1 MRLARIYCAA
11 LAFLSAAVIAD
22 DFEQLRDAV
31 AKGDYSAAVP
41 ALQAAAAKDDP
52 RALGL
57 LASLYQHGQA
67 FPHDPAKALE
77 LYTRAADLGDAE
89 AQFALGSMYLLGDGV
104 KADEAW
110 ALTYYRKA
118 AAQGHEGAKRNLAEL
133 YRASG
138 ITPAPPSDPPPDSP
152 VAEEAARL
160 RAEPAVA
167 PVPAL
172 KTEALAAG
180 MSTSANPP
188 VAGAVARDITR
199 RPPAVP
205 LAAPAPATAGRAI
218 SPPVQAPVAPE
229 QNAAA
234 LSLDELRALDM
245 ARKAGIEVRMEG
257 SAAPPPTVVT
267 LSHPAPGRADEAGQE
282 GYTPSSAADDVDT
295 VENTEEGAAA
305 YSSAQRYLLG
315 QGVAVDAAVGVQ
327 WLERAARAGHTQAK
341 YELALHYLKGEGV
354 QADDAMAIT
363 LLRDAAQA
371 GHDKAA
377 AKLKAVYSA
386 AGMPMPDLVRPAA
399 GDGPTS
405 EARQS
410 SSASLPLK
418 EDAPAAKASTESRHH
433 ETFERQERHPTRG
446 AHTGMMADAAAEEE
460 DAAASNAPSAAPG
473 PAATLG
479 EARAALDAQD
489 LPRAATLFT
498 QLAEAGNA
506 EAQAHIGY
514 MTYRG
519 EGVRADKAKAV
530 EWYRKAAA
538 QGNRDAQYNLAVAYA
553 FGDGVAQNDAQALH
567 WYQRAAEQGSAVA
580 QYSLGVSYALGEGA
594 RRDDALALKWVSR
607 RRRAAGYAD
616 AQFNLGQM
624 IRSGRGVKANENEGL
639 ALVKQAADNGS
650 AAAQYSLGNMY
661 RAGSGVKRDL
671 AEATRLVQA
680 RRRPGPQRSARQ
692 PGHAASPALT
702 PAQIALRSG
711 LAGGVGRAFG
721 RSRNSSSSRRRNSGT
736 WPRISFSMVD
746 SSLSSLGKARFN
758 SSSDWLTPAPKRV
771 VSSCTRVMSLARRL
785 SVVMSRTVSG

>member
-77 LYTRAADLGDAE
+77 LYSRAADLGDAE

-172 KTEALAAG
+172 KAEALAAG

-205 LAAPAPATAGRAI
+205 SVPPTPATAGRAV

-234 LSLDELRALDM
+234 TPSLDELRALDM

-295 VENTEEGAAA
+295 MENTEEGAAA

-386 AGMPMPDLVRPAA
+386 AGMPMPELVRPAA
-399 GDGPTS
+399 G

-418 EDAPAAKASTESRHH
+418 EDAPAAKAGTESRHD
-433 ETFERQERHPTRG
+433 EAFERQERHPARG

-460 DAAASNAPSAAPG
+460 DAVAGDASSAAPD

-489 LPRAATLFT
+489 LSRAATLFT

-530 EWYRKAAA
+530 EWYLKAAA

-594 RRDDALALKWVSR
+594 RRDDALALKWY
-607 RRRAAGYAD
+607 RAAAAQGYAD

-624 IRSGRGVKANENEGL
+624 IRSGRGVKANEGEGL

-671 AEATRLVQA
+671 DEATRLYKLAAAQGHSEARASLATLQA
-680 RRRPGPQRSARQ
+680 RP
-692 PGHAASPALT
+692 
-702 PAQIALRSG
+702 
-711 LAGGVGRAFG
+711 
-721 RSRNSSSSRRRNSGT
+721 
-736 WPRISFSMVD
+736 
-746 SSLSSLGKARFN
+746 
-758 SSSDWLTPAPKRV
+758 
-771 VSSCTRVMSLARRL
+771 
-785 SVVMSRTVSG
+785 